1 MRRRGFLVLVGA
13 TAITGCQSDSG
24 GGSDPSTPTATE
36 TDVTTATETP
46 ESRETDAATPDE
58 TGPLADARSSI
69 RRGYEAYLEAGGA
82 DAQTLLDVGPATAE
96 FPTET
101 VLTAFDEADSR
112 LAQAEASASGDLQAR
127 IDSLRRATQWLRG
140 AAQVQSAA
148 SDVAAAVE
156 QAATTGNF
164 GADYGT
170 LVDHVATAGDAT
182 DTVLT
187 AIADLPDPD
196 PEAFEELAFV
206 DGASIGEKHDSIG
219 AQRPGYQTLSE
230 TFAASVA
237 AGDRIDEATAAAD
250 AGDYERA
257 EQRATAAVDE
267 LSTILDQTE
276 AVDNERLGPLVDRVQ
291 DALES
296 LRDRA
301 VAVRNNAQ
309 NSQT

>member
-1 MRRRGFLVLVGA
+1 MRRRGYLVLVGA
-13 TAITGCQSDSG
+13 TTIAGCQSG
-24 GGSDPSTPTATE
+24 GGSGSDPSTPTATE
-36 TDVTTATETP
+36 TDASAATETSKP
-46 ESRETDAATPDE
+46 EATEAATPDE

-69 RRGYEAYLEAGGA
+69 RRGYGAYRDAGGA
-82 DAQTLLDVGPATAE
+82 DAETLLDVGPGTTE

-112 LAQAEASASGDLQAR
+112 LAEADASASGDLQAR
-127 IDSLRRATQWLRG
+127 IDGLRRATQWLRG
-140 AAQVQSAA
+140 AARVQSAA

-182 DTVLT
+182 DSVLT

-196 PEAFEELAFV
+196 REAFEQLTFV
-206 DGASIGEKHDSIG
+206 DGATIGEKHDSFE

-230 TFAASVA
+230 LFAATVA
-237 AGDRIDEATAAAD
+237 AGDLIEEATAAAD
-250 AGDYERA
+250 AGDHERA
-257 EQRATAAVDE
+257 EQRATTAVDE
-267 LSTILDQTE
+267 LSTVLDQTE
-276 AVDNERLGPLVDRVQ
+276 AVDHERLGPLVERVR